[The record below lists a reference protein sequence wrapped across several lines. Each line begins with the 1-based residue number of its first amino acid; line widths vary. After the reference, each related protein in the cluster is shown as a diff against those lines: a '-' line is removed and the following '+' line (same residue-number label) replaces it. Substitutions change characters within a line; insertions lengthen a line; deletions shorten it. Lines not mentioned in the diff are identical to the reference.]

1 LKSSVIA
8 VSGELSMTSVFD
20 ELAFAAPDDDADG
33 LDEDEH
39 APRPAASR
47 PAAVMA
53 MSPRELR

>member
-1 LKSSVIA
+1 
-8 VSGELSMTSVFD
+8 MTSVFD